1 EITDFLNFTKDK
13 DINIRF
19 IEYMP
24 IGHAGTSWKEKY
36 LPLDTIFEAC
46 DASGFEYEAVDS
58 IRGNG
63 PSENFR
69 IKGAK
74 GTFGVIHP
82 VSSHFC
88 DSCNRLRLTADGYI
102 KACLYWDE
110 EMNIRPFIHE
120 PVKLMQLVQKAI
132 DNKPENHEMA
142 LKLQDE
148 VQSNKPTWRRMS
160 QIGG

>member
-1 EITDFLNFTKDK
+1 
-13 DINIRF
+13 
-19 IEYMP
+19 M
-24 IGHAGTSWKEKY
+24 
-36 LPLDTIFEAC
+36 PLDTIFEAC
-46 DASGFEYEAVDS
+46 NEAGYEYEPVDS

-82 VSSHFC
+82 VSAHFC

-110 EMNIRPFIHE
+110 EMNIRPFI
-120 PVKLMQLVQKAI
+120 KIQ
-132 DNKPENHEMA
+132 
-142 LKLQDE
+142 
-148 VQSNKPTWRRMS
+148 
-160 QIGG
+160 